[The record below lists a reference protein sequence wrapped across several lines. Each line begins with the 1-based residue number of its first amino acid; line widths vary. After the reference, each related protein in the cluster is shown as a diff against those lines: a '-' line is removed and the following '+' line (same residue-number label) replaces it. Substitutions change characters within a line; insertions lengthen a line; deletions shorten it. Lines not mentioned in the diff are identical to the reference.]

1 MRVPKVILR
10 FLLEKRLLENRCVS
24 VVEVEEYLSK
34 LGLRVGS
41 VERYVEILRRR
52 SLIDIASDGN
62 SHVLCAK
69 DDLKT
74 VLLALDND

>member
-10 FLLEKRLLENRCVS
+10 FLLEKRLLENRCVN

-34 LGLRVGS
+34 LGLRVDS
-41 VERYVEILRRR
+41 VERYVKLLRRR
-52 SLIDIASDGN
+52 SLVDIVSDGN
-62 SHVLCAK
+62 AYALCAK